1 MCDNANVKISI
12 GEGSEYKGQKCI
24 MKIIFDGK
32 VWNFCVHFNS
42 SFILVSVLHISIE
55 TMV

>member
-32 VWNFCVHFNS
+32 V
-42 SFILVSVLHISIE
+42 
-55 TMV
+55 